1 MALQRYQWQTVAVDE
16 PAAARLAGLLD
27 LPLPLARLLVS
38 RGYVAE
44 DAVTTFLNPRL
55 SGLSDPFEI
64 AGMTPAVDRILHAI
78 ASHERICVF
87 GDYDVDGVT
96 SSALLLS
103 VLKRLGADVVS
114 FLPHREQEGY
124 GVSAGA
130 LKRCLED
137 CAPSLIVTVDCGT
150 NAVESIGIAASHGV
164 DVVVTD
170 HHEPSKVVAEALAVV
185 NPKLGAPS
193 AARLLAGVGVTFKLC
208 HALVKRLLSQDGL
221 PDDTLDLRD
230 YLPLVALGTV
240 CDMVPLVEE
249 NRTLARAGLERLNR
263 ARGIA
268 GIEALRTVAGV
279 EGDVTAYHLG
289 FMLGPRLNAAGRL
302 DAAMPALDLL
312 MTKDA
317 EHARSL
323 ATLLDGTNRQRQHIE
338 RRMVKQA
345 LEDVESGFD
354 ASETFGIV
362 LGRSGWDV
370 GVVGIAASRIVRKYN
385 RPTIIVSFGDGEGRG
400 SCRSVE
406 GLDLM
411 EVLEECR
418 DTLSGFGG
426 HQMAA
431 GIRVEKQAFGAFQ
444 ERFNAACAQRLR
456 GRDLTPVQRVDAWL
470 TDLGEADTHLLDFI
484 ERLGPLGTGNPRPVW
499 GVRGVVPVGQPR
511 RVGRNEDHLKILVA
525 SGGHQ
530 VDAIGFG
537 MGHLEIGE
545 KPLDLLFEVERNH
558 FRGRVNTQLRLLDMR
573 LAGGA

>member
-426 HQMAA
+426 HKMAA

>member
-16 PAAARLAGLLD
+16 SAAARLAGLLD

-38 RGYVAE
+38 RGYAAE
-44 DAVTTFLNPRL
+44 HEVTTFLNPRL
-55 SGLSDPFEI
+55 SCLSDPFDI

-114 FLPHREQEGY
+114 FLPHREQDGY

-130 LKRCLED
+130 LERCLED

-150 NAVESIGIAASHGV
+150 NAVESVGVAATRGV

-170 HHEPSKVVAEALAVV
+170 HHEPSESVAEALAVV
-185 NPKLGAPS
+185 NPKLGAP
-193 AARLLAGVGVTFKLC
+193 AGARLLAGVGVTFKLC
-208 HALVKRLLSQDGL
+208 HALVKRLLSNGGL
-221 PDDTLDLRD
+221 PDATLDLRD

-240 CDMVPLVEE
+240 CDMVPLIEE

-263 ARGIA
+263 ARGIV

-279 EGDVTAYHLG
+279 EGDVTAHHLG
-289 FMLGPRLNAAGRL
+289 FLLGPRLNAAGRL

-312 MTKDA
+312 MTQDA
-317 EHARSL
+317 EHAREL
-323 ATLLDGTNRQRQHIE
+323 ATQLDGSNRQRQTIE
-338 RRMVKQA
+338 RRIVKEA
-345 LEDVESGFD
+345 LEDIESWFEPSG
-354 ASETFGIV
+354 TFGIV
-362 LGRSGWDV
+362 LGQAGWDI

-385 RPTIIVSFGDGEGRG
+385 RPTVIVSFGDEECRG

-418 DTLSGFGG
+418 DTLLGFGG
-426 HQMAA
+426 HKMAA
-431 GIRVEKQAFGAFQ
+431 GVRVGEQAFDAFR
-444 ERFNAACAQRLR
+444 ERFNAACAQRLQ

-470 TDLGEADTHLLDFI
+470 TDLGEADGRLLDFM

-499 GVRGVVPVGQPR
+499 GVRGVVPVGPPR
-511 RVGRNEDHLKILVA
+511 RVGRNEEHLKMLVA

-545 KPLDLLFEVERNH
+545 MPLDLLFEVERNH

-573 LAGGA
+573 PADGV